1 MTDADY
7 NEIARAAGLER
18 VGARPPLGAY
28 LRELWRWRAFA
39 FTLARFRVEAT
50 LVENRLGLGW
60 VVLRPILQT
69 ALFGL
74 VFGIIMPR
82 SSRPENFLPF
92 LVVGVFIFGLFSDS
106 FSDGARSI
114 TSNASLVRSMAFPR
128 ILLPVAS
135 ALEQFIEFL
144 PSMGVMAVIV
154 VAFGEPVLWTWL
166 LVPPTLLL
174 MTCFNLGVALIAA
187 RVTVHV
193 RDVTQVI
200 PLLTRLVF
208 YLSGIFYSLELV
220 LANRPR
226 LLGIAQLNP
235 VHDFITLVRNE
246 VLGGGALAGKA
257 LAVSAVASVTV
268 LVLGIVFFWQAE
280 ERYGLD

>member
-1 MTDADY
+1 
-7 NEIARAAGLER
+7 
-18 VGARPPLGAY
+18 
-28 LRELWRWRAFA
+28 
-39 FTLARFRVEAT
+39 
-50 LVENRLGLGW
+50 
-60 VVLRPILQT
+60 
-69 ALFGL
+69 
-74 VFGIIMPR
+74 
-82 SSRPENFLPF
+82 
-92 LVVGVFIFGLFSDS
+92 
-106 FSDGARSI
+106 
-114 TSNASLVRSMAFPR
+114 MAFPR

-166 LVPPTLLL
+166 LVPPTLVL

-187 RVTVHV
+187 RFTVHV

-208 YLSGIFYSLELV
+208 YLSGVFYSLELV

-226 LLGIAQLNP
+226 LLSAAQLNP

-257 LAVSAVASVTV
+257 LVISAVAAAVML
-268 LVLGIVFFWQAE
+268 LVGVVFFWQAE
-280 ERYGLD
+280 ERYAVD